1 VTSLMVDHIGV
12 PSGMRDSRALEL
24 THRRALDGLAGRTVW
39 CAAALPGGR
48 AAAEALRTHLRG
60 DGDDVDAGSLEI
72 AVGGPLRQL
81 AEQLESMLA
90 GAPARE
96 SLGPAEQE
104 IFAEGALAGETLVG
118 RGVGH
123 DDVVVLH
130 DALTAM
136 LAQAIRE
143 RGAHVVWQVQAGG
156 APGRAAAGTA
166 AWTFLRRYTPG
177 VDAYLMTWLEPQRGG
192 VLAESIAA
200 LMPSADVVA
209 TKEVTAGGGSDR
221 RHNLAWSSM
230 LADVVDA
237 DRGESVGGTLHP
249 RPAVAAR

>member
-1 VTSLMVDHIGV
+1 MVERIAA
-12 PSGMRDSRALEL
+12 PSGTRDSRALEL
-24 THRRALDGLAGRTVW
+24 THRRAVDGLAGRTVW
-39 CAAALPGGR
+39 CAAALPGGL
-48 AAAEALRTHLRG
+48 ASAEALRGHLQG
-60 DGDDVDAGSLEI
+60 DGEDVEAGALEI
-72 AVGGPLRQL
+72 AVDDPLRQL
-81 AEQLESMLA
+81 AEDLESMLT
-90 GAPARE
+90 GAPGRE

-104 IFAEGALAGETLVG
+104 IFADGALGSDALVG

-143 RGAHVVWQVQAGG
+143 RGAHVVWQVQTGVAPREPAGS
-156 APGRAAAGTA
+156 A
-166 AWTFLRRYTPG
+166 AWAFLRRYTPG
-177 VDAYLMTWLEPQRGG
+177 VDAYVVTWLEPQRGG
-192 VLAESIAA
+192 VAAESIAA
-200 LMPSADVVA
+200 LMPSADMVA
-209 TKEVTAGGGSDR
+209 AKEITAGSASRR
-221 RHNLAWSSM
+221 RHNLAWSSV